1 MAHKTVTYALALAT
15 MLAVP
20 AMAQAQQANQPQ
32 TTQQPQATA
41 APAAATF
48 ITKADPGQYRASE
61 LVGVKIYNPQ
71 DENIGKVN
79 ELLVDKKGAIIGVVI
94 GVGGFL
100 GIGQKNVALPYTAI
114 SWVDTPPVPPQ
125 PNPPA
130 APPAGGAGP
139 TTPMP
144 APAAALQNQVQDYP
158 YRGMLAMTKEQLQS
172 APDFKFAS
180 EAASQ

>member
-1 MAHKTVTYALALAT
+1 MAYKTVTYALALAA

-32 TTQQPQATA
+32 TTQHPQATP

-79 ELLVDKKGAIIGVVI
+79 ELLVDKKGSIIGVVI

-114 SWVDTPPVPPQ
+114 SWVDTPPAPPQ
-125 PNPPA
+125 LDPPA

-144 APAAALQNQVQDYP
+144 APAPAPQNQVQDYP
-158 YRGMLAMTKEQLQS
+158 YRGMLAMTKAQLQS